1 MLFHGGVV
9 TLRGVNV
16 DKSRLSADISPSHR
30 WPLYAAGFTTAFG
43 AHAVAA
49 GLGAESAD
57 IGLSLLGL
65 GVLLAL
71 YDIAEVFLKPVF
83 GAVSDRIGPKPVIIG
98 GLLAFSA
105 ASLIGLWADE
115 PLMLAAARLG
125 QGMAASAFT
134 PASSASVARLAG
146 KHTGRYFGRYGS
158 WKGLGYAIGPLLGA
172 VAIIAGG
179 FSLLFLILSL
189 LGLAVA
195 AWAAISVPRLVPLP
209 RPRYTI
215 IDVWKQS
222 TERSFLG
229 PTVVLAAST
238 GALGAAVGFLPA
250 LAAREGL
257 GTAGSVAVVTVLAL
271 ASSLVQPRIGRLRD
285 RGVLADRPG
294 MVAGLLAIAL
304 GVLIAGL
311 LPGAMAMDGAI
322 SMYRAVPIYCA
333 AIFIGLGIGV
343 ATPLA
348 FAHLADATPAERL
361 GRTMGSAELGRELG
375 DAGGPLLVG
384 GVAVAAGLPWGL
396 GTLALAVGAAAFA
409 APASAASGSV
419 TKPSR
424 KPRV

>member
-1 MLFHGGVV
+1 MQATTHHP
-9 TLRGVNV
+9 RGQIIRN
-16 DKSRLSADISPSHR
+16 SHR

-49 GLGAESAD
+49 GLGAESTD

-71 YDIAEVFLKPVF
+71 YDVAEVFLKPVF
-83 GAVSDRIGPKPVIIG
+83 GALSDRVGPKPVIIG

-105 ASLIGLWADE
+105 ASLIGLWAE
-115 PLMLAAARLG
+115 QPLMLAMARLG
-125 QGMAASAFT
+125 QGMAASAFS
-134 PASSASVARLAG
+134 PASSSTVARLAG
-146 KHTGRYFGRYGS
+146 RDTGRYFGRYGS

-172 VAIIAGG
+172 LAIIQGG
-179 FSLLFLILSL
+179 FALLFATLAA

-195 AWAAISVPRLVPLP
+195 ICVVFAVPRLEPLP
-209 RPRYTI
+209 RPRYTVL
-215 IDVWKQS
+215 DVWRQS
-222 TERSFLG
+222 TDRSFLG
-229 PTVVLAAST
+229 PTLVLAAGT

-257 GTAGSVAVVTVLAL
+257 GTAGSVSVVTVLAV
-271 ASSLVQPRIGRLRD
+271 ASSLIQPRIGGLRD
-285 RGVLADRPG
+285 QGVLPDRRG
-294 MVAGLLAIAL
+294 MVIGLLAIAV
-304 GVLIAGL
+304 GTLIAGL
-311 LPGAMAMDGAI
+311 I
-322 SMYRAVPIYCA
+322 SGVV
-333 AIFIGLGIGV
+333 AIFGAAVLIGAGIGI

-396 GTLALAVGAAAFA
+396 GALALAVGAAALA
-409 APASAASGSV
+409 APSSVRPGAAASGIPEKAGEAK
-419 TKPSR
+419 TQGGR
-424 KPRV
+424 NHI